1 MSRETWLY
9 KNRAIRAAK
18 ELRYSAE
25 VQKKLN
31 KATSDAE
38 ISRIMCNARRAL
50 ILS

>member
-9 KNRAIRAAK
+9 KKRAVRAAK

-25 VQKKLN
+25 VQKNLN
-31 KATSDAE
+31 KATSDEE
-38 ISRIMCNARRAL
+38 ISRIMCSARRAL

>member
-9 KNRAIRAAK
+9 KKRAVRAAK

-31 KATSDAE
+31 KATSDA
-38 ISRIMCNARRAL
+38 ISRIMCNARNAL
-50 ILS
+50 LLS